1 VSLVGSFQHFRTG
14 HWMLWPAKITVHL
27 HDTIETKDLS
37 KEDVPALRDRVREII
52 SAPVEE
58 ALKAQSRH
66 PGRSLEV
73 QVRGGNL

>member
-1 VSLVGSFQHFRTG
+1 
-14 HWMLWPAKITVHL
+14 MLWPAKITVHL

-37 KEDVPALRDRVREII
+37 KEDVPALRHRVREII

-66 PGRSLEV
+66 AGRSLEV